1 MANATSPTQAFAFY
15 DSDADLSKQT
25 LHVIQTGLIIGAVL
39 SALFGVLILSLPLI
53 SLAIVA
59 ALVGLFFLI
68 RGLVRL
74 VVGIFA
80 PGLSTG
86 GRILSIILGVLLIA
100 VGVFALK
107 NPGESLALL
116 GILIGLSWIIDGI
129 ASLVESGSAPSRGFA
144 IAGGIISIV
153 AGIVVLSVPITSV
166 AVLVWI
172 TGIFL
177 LVFAVAQI
185 VGAFVAGSAA
195 RKLSA

>member
-1 MANATSPTQAFAFY
+1 MANASSPTQAFAFY
-15 DSDADLSKQT
+15 DFDADLPKQT

-39 SALFGVLILSLPLI
+39 SALFGVLILTLPLI

-74 VVGIFA
+74 IVGIFA

-86 GRILSIILGVLLIA
+86 GRILSIVLGVLLIA

-195 RKLSA
+195 RKLAA